1 MKKKYLFGV
10 AILTLALLV
19 GGSALAQTPSTALTN
34 DNSNVPSAAVQND
47 QNTGTTPQ
55 NNAIPRYGMMGRFGN
70 YNNGGRGMMNFG
82 ATSSKSVPN
91 RSGYVN
97 AGFAAW
103 RIFAGAV
110 TTLLILTLLVLGI
123 LTLLQH
129 LKMCR
134 GKCKAE
140 KDETK
145 K

>member
-1 MKKKYLFGV
+1 MKNKYLIGATV
-10 AILTLALLV
+10 LSLAIL
-19 GGSALAQTPSTALTN
+19 GGSAALAQTTSPTPTN
-34 DNSNVPSAAVQND
+34 DNSNVPSATVPND

-70 YNNGGRGMMNFG
+70 YNNSGRGMMNFR
-82 ATSSKSVPN
+82 APSSKSIPN

-97 AGFAAW
+97 VGFTAW

-110 TTLLILTLLVLGI
+110 TMLLVWVLLVLGI

-129 LKMCR
+129 FKMCR
-134 GKCKAE
+134 GKCKTE